1 MTYSI
6 NKLLQETVNGTL
18 VFHANL
24 VDPDGEVT
32 EGFVETMSDGNIYFK
47 RKKDDSI
54 FPLLST
60 SSKSPL
66 KSINLYDEVCL
77 GIEIP
82 CETSQM
88 HLNR

>member
-6 NKLLQETVNGTL
+6 NKLLQETVNGTP
-18 VFHANL
+18 VFHVNL

-32 EGFVETMSDGNIYFK
+32 EGFVEIMSDENIYLR

-54 FPLLST
+54 FPLLS
-60 SSKSPL
+60 SSSNSPL

-77 GIEIP
+77 GKEIP
-82 CETSQM
+82 YSSSGES
-88 HLNR
+88 R